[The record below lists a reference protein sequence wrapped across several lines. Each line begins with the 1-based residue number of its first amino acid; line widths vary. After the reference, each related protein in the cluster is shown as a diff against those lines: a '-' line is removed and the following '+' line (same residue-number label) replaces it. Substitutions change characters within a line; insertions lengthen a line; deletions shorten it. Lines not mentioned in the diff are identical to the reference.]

1 MQTYS
6 EAGIISMPTPASK
19 RAQSLH
25 TEDLVY
31 QGFTVVAILMV
42 VASLWVF

>member
-6 EAGIISMPTPASK
+6 QAALISMPTPASE

-31 QGFTVVAILMV
+31 QGFTIAAIVMV
-42 VASLWVF
+42 LASLWVF